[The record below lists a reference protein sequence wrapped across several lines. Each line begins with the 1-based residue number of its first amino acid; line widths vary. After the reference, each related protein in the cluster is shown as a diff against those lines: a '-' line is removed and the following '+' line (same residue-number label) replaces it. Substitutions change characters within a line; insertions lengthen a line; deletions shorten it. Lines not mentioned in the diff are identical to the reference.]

1 MADLI
6 RTIHFYSEGSTAA
19 VVRLPTHGHEWITW
33 ALDAGAAA
41 IVLPHVRRCYLQ
53 WWMLLTLKCVGR
65 PRALSRLG

>member
-41 IVLPHVRRCYLQ
+41 IVLPHVRRCCL
-53 WWMLLTLKCVGR
+53 
-65 PRALSRLG
+65 